1 MTTSPCTCTDPGSAN
16 AATSNHRPYRFKRC
30 PGNYLV
36 YDLRHHL
43 CCYAACCAKLT
54 KKKNISELS
63 EGIMV
68 AHSVSAVSNG
78 TMVTPV
84 SAVSN
89 GTAVTPMST
98 DSNGTAVTPMST
110 GSNVTSAPLSGPC
123 YNYTLLN
130 YTWESVYYNGDR
142 EDNSYAITCSK
153 HSDHQ
158 RAGWYRLGQREESVL
173 MLNQSEN
180 VSEENCTS
188 YAPIWLNGS
197 HLSPEDDNVTMYLHR
212 PRERKCCDV
221 QPPSVQV
228 QACPG
233 NYLVYDL
240 RHHLCCYAACCA
252 KLTKKNISELSEGSG
267 VGVQMNVT
275 AALREEASTS
285 QEGAGQQNAPG
296 GDGDGV
302 KMGVTAQST
311 TLSGGEP
318 MSQQGAGTA
327 VTPMST
333 GSNVTSTPLSGPCY
347 NYTLL
352 NYTWESVYYNGDRE
366 DTSYAITCSKHSD
379 HQRAGWYRLGQ
390 REESVLMLN
399 QSENVSEENCTSYA
413 PIWLNGSH
421 LSPEDD
427 NVTMY
432 LHRPRERKCCDVQ
445 PPSVQ
450 VQACPGNY
458 LVYDLRHHLC
468 CYAACCAKLTKKNIS
483 ELSEGSGVG
492 VQMNVTAAL
501 REEASTSQEGAGQ
514 QNAPGGDGDGVKMGV
529 TAQSTTLSGGAPMS
543 QQGAGSGVGVQ
554 MNVTA
559 ALREEASTSQEG
571 AGQQNAPGGD
581 GDGVKMGVTAQSTT
595 LRGGAPMSHQG
606 AGSGVGVQM
615 NVTAALREEAS
626 TSQEGAGQQNAPG
639 GDGDGVKMGVTAQST
654 TLRGGAPMSHQGTG
668 SGVGV
673 QMNVTAALRE
683 EASTSQEGA
692 GQQNAPGGDGDGVK
706 MGVTAQSTTLRGG
719 APMSQQGADSLQLQC
734 QDCDVYNINKMLQ
747 DLKDDVILSSE
758 DVPSVL
764 KNLDDALAA
773 SAPSTDSVGQGEATV
788 AVVDRLSYLLVVP
801 TSTEQAKIV
810 SSNIAELQTYSIGR
824 ETTVRG
830 ISHIGNANI
839 LMCIHILGIAK
850 NNDGAAHVTFS
861 TYKYMERY
869 LQPKHFHTENDTIKI
884 MMSPVFS
891 ASLPKTANKI
901 LTQPVNFTLRH
912 LKTLDPKGVLSCV
925 TWNGSAWVVDG
936 CDVTQT
942 NTTHTVCTCVHF
954 STFALIMQVE
964 RPPETDKWM
973 KLLNR
978 IAVSIGLVFL
988 ALAVMAFCFCRWKV
1002 NVNNTARLNL
1012 CISLFLAQLL
1022 FLLVQEFIHLIRPHK
1037 IVCVVLSGILHY
1049 LFLSSFVWMS
1059 IEAVLLLLAV
1069 LSLRY
1074 VQKKVGLLWGYLCLI
1089 GYGVPLAGIAVSAGI
1104 MPDGYGSDRCWIK
1117 LEKGFVWSFLG
1128 PVSVILG
1135 VNILIFII
1143 ICIVVRN
1150 VTLSTMNGTTSQI
1163 KAIKVVVLKTV
1174 AQLFIIGGPWVLGF
1188 FVQGNKVLELIF
1200 HVVNSQQ
1207 GTVIFLIHCVLN
1219 QEVREQFSKACKG
1232 CFVSPFSFL
1241 YLFTH
1246 NVFKHYYFQRVQDRH
1261 LFPPTECQSTT
1272 RQKSL

>member
-606 AGSGVGVQM
+606 A
-615 NVTAALREEAS
+615 
-626 TSQEGAGQQNAPG
+626 
-639 GDGDGVKMGVTAQST
+639 
-654 TLRGGAPMSHQGTG
+654 
-668 SGVGV
+668 
-673 QMNVTAALRE
+673 
-683 EASTSQEGA
+683 
-692 GQQNAPGGDGDGVK
+692 
-706 MGVTAQSTTLRGG
+706 
-719 APMSQQGADSLQLQC
+719 DSLQLQC

-810 SSNIAELQTYSIGR
+810 SSNIAVVFQLELQTYSIGR